1 MDISIIFLL
10 VAAGLVGGIINAI
23 AGGATLITFP
33 VMLMAGLP
41 PVGANAS
48 NAVAI
53 LPGHLLAAFADR
65 EKLPPLDRGFCLS
78 IIVSISGG
86 IIGALLLLA
95 LPDRLFL
102 LPVPALI
109 GFATL
114 LFAFAPQ
121 LQRWTTRLRA
131 GRPPSP
137 VGGASVLAIAS
148 IYGGFFGAGLGI
160 ILSAILTVADPGD
173 IRRVKVLKNLL
184 ATAVSL
190 AAVTIFIVQGRVH
203 WPQVTAMLL
212 GALAGGY
219 IGGMLVRVLPA
230 QTVRIVVI
238 AAGTVMTVVYAQRY
252 WF

>member
-1 MDISIIFLL
+1 MDIGIICLL
-10 VAAGLVGGIINAI
+10 VTTGLVGGIINAI

-41 PVGANAS
+41 PVAANAS

-53 LPGHLLAAFADR
+53 LPGHLLAAIADR
-65 EKLPPLDRGFCLS
+65 EKMPPLDRGFCLS
-78 IIVSISGG
+78 LLVSVSGG
-86 IIGALLLLA
+86 IIGAFLLLA
-95 LPDRLFL
+95 LPDRIFI

-114 LFAFAPQ
+114 LFTFAPQ
-121 LQRWTTRLRA
+121 LQSWTAQRHP

-137 VGGASVLAIAS
+137 IGGASVLALAS

-160 ILSAILTVADPGD
+160 ILSAILSVADPGD

-184 ATAVSL
+184 ATSVSL

-203 WPQVTAMLL
+203 WPQTTVMLL

-219 IGGMLVRVLPA
+219 IGGMLVRILPA

-238 AAGTVMTVVYAQRY
+238 AAGTLMTIVYAQRY